1 MTDRERFEK
10 LMQTI
15 SDRPGFDRLMNYIR
29 KSDFY
34 TAPASTRFHLSCEG
48 GLLQHSL
55 NVYDALTGRLEKQ
68 QDGEYHYMVA
78 GKSVASF
85 SQGTLVVTAL
95 LHDIC
100 KTNFYTVE
108 YRNKKCMA
116 TKDPRETPVAGLTG
130 RWCQHMRWKI
140 RIHMDTEKSPS

>member
-1 MTDRERFEK
+1 MTDRERFEE
-10 LMQTI
+10 LMRAVA
-15 SDRPGFDRLMNYIR
+15 DRPGFDRLMNYIR
-29 KSDFY
+29 KSDFE

-55 NVYDALTGRLEKQ
+55 NVYAALFGRLQLQE
-68 QDGEYHYMVA
+68 DGEYHYMVA

-85 SQGTLVVTAL
+85 QPGNSDRNRAL

-108 YRNKKCMA
+108 YRNKKVYSD
-116 TKDPRETPVAGLTG
+116 KGSKRDAGG
-130 RWCQHMRWKI
+130 RFDLAGGASICSGR
-140 RIHMDTEKSPS
+140 